1 MGKIKFW
8 LNNARPVALP
18 QSVMPAI
25 TAFFLAMGQEGFSWW
40 IGVLAIVGGCLA
52 HLGMNLADDYY
63 DYKKKETGFR
73 ESLAREGI
81 RARTTKCPYIVSG
94 EATLQQ
100 TFRVVILYGILALI
114 PGVIVFA
121 MRGWPILL
129 IVVIAVILGESYSG
143 DPLRLSY
150 RGFGELDIGAMF
162 GPLLMM
168 GVYYAACGHFS
179 WELLAPAISM
189 GLLVTNVLYVH
200 SVLDIEADQKA
211 QKNTLAAVL
220 KTDKNRMAALWL
232 IIFVPYIITAV
243 MAVVTVIL
251 PWVENTVDYAGENM
265 VLSMVSAWNL
275 LYLLVFATLPWA
287 IKLFSSMREFVKNP
301 AGEVTFKGWYGP
313 MKNWEHIVAGKLDWF
328 MFRWYLARNLMTAFA
343 LIYVVVSVVLFV
355 IDKIQGTMMYG
366 VSFVF

>member
-1 MGKIKFW
+1 MKKIRFW

-25 TAFFLAMGQEGFSWW
+25 TAFFLAVGQEGFSWW

-73 ESLAREGI
+73 DSLAREGI

-121 MRGWPILL
+121 MRGWPILI
-129 IVVIAVILGESYSG
+129 IVVIAIVLGESYSG

-220 KTDKNRMAALWL
+220 KTNRNRLIAAWL
-232 IIFVPYIITAV
+232 IIFVPYILTAV
-243 MAVVTVIL
+243 
-251 PWVENTVDYAGENM
+251 
-265 VLSMVSAWNL
+265 VSLMGKASL
-275 LYLLVFATLPWA
+275 AYLLVFITLPWA
-287 IKLFSSMREFVKNP
+287 IKLFTSLCEFEKDPSSEVK
-301 AGEVTFKGWYGP
+301 FKGWYGP

-343 LIYVVVSVVLFV
+343 AIYVVVSIILWIVRG
-355 IDKIQGTMMYG
+355 I
-366 VSFVF
+366 

>member
-1 MGKIKFW
+1 MKKIRFW
-8 LNNARPVALP
+8 LHNARPVALP
-18 QSVMPAI
+18 QSMMPAL
-25 TAFFLAMGQEGFSWW
+25 TAFFLAMSQEGFSWW

-121 MRGWPILL
+121 MRGWPILI

-179 WELLAPAISM
+179 WGLLAPAISM
-189 GLLVTNVLYVH
+189 GLLVTDVLYVH

-220 KTDKNRMAALWL
+220 KTDRNRMIVLWL

-243 MAVVTVIL
+243 MTVVMM
-251 PWVENTVDYAGENM
+251 NG
-265 VLSMVSAWNL
+265 WNL
-275 LYLLVFATLPWA
+275 LYLLVFVTLPWA
-287 IKLFSSMREFVKNP
+287 IKLFTSMREFVKDP
-301 AGEVTFKGWYGP
+301 SSEVTFKGWYGP

-328 MFRWYLARNLMTAFA
+328 MFRWFLARNLMTAFA
-343 LIYVVVSVVLFV
+343 LIYVVVSIVLFV
-355 IDKIQGTMMYG
+355 INTI
-366 VSFVF
+366 

>member
-1 MGKIKFW
+1 MKKIKFW
-8 LNNARPVALP
+8 LHNARPVALP

-25 TAFFLAMGQEGFSWW
+25 TAFFLAMSQEGFSWW

-73 ESLAREGI
+73 DSLAREGI

-100 TFRVVILYGILALI
+100 TFKVVIIYGILALI

-121 MRGWPILL
+121 MRGWPVLV
-129 IVVIAVILGESYSG
+129 IVVIAIILGASYSG

-168 GVYYAACGHFS
+168 GVYYAACGHFT
-179 WELLAPAISM
+179 LDLVAPAISM

-220 KTDKNRMAALWL
+220 KTDKKRLAASWL
-232 IIFVPYIITAV
+232 IIFVPYIITGV
-243 MAVVTVIL
+243 MSIL
-251 PWVENTVDYAGENM
+251 TGAYV
-265 VLSMVSAWNL
+265 
-275 LYLLVFATLPWA
+275 YLLVFITLPWA
-287 IKLFSSMREFVKNP
+287 IKLFTSVCQFVKNP
-301 AGEVTFKGWYGP
+301 ASEVTFKGWYGP
-313 MKNWEHIVAGKLDWF
+313 MKNWEHIKAAKLDWF
-328 MFRWYLARNLMTAFA
+328 MFRWYLARNLLTGFA
-343 LIYVVVSVVLFV
+343 AIYVLVSIGIRLFGSV
-355 IDKIQGTMMYG
+355 
-366 VSFVF
+366 

>member
-1 MGKIKFW
+1 MNKVKFW
-8 LNNARPVALP
+8 FNNARPVALP

-25 TAFFLAMGQEGFSWW
+25 TAFCLAMRQDGFSWW
-40 IGVLAIVGGCLA
+40 IGLLAIIGGCLA

-73 ESLAREGI
+73 DSLAREGI

-121 MRGWPILL
+121 MRGWPILI
-129 IVVIAVILGESYSG
+129 IVVIAIFLGESYSG

-168 GVYYAACGHFS
+168 GVYYAACGQFS
-179 WELLAPAISM
+179 LELIAPAVSM

-220 KTDKNRMAALWL
+220 KTGKKRLAAAWL
-232 IIFVPYIITAV
+232 IIFVPYIVTAV
-243 MAVVTVIL
+243 MAIVTGIL
-251 PWVENTVDYAGENM
+251 PLVTEEATAGGG
-265 VLSMVSAWNL
+265 WNL
-275 LYLLVFATLPWA
+275 LYLLVFVTLPWA
-287 IKLFSSMREFVKNP
+287 IKLFTSIQEFVKDP
-301 AGEVTFKGWYGP
+301 SSEVTFKGWYGP

-328 MFRWYLARNLMTAFA
+328 MFRWYLARNLLTAFA
-343 LIYVVVSVVLFV
+343 LLYVIVSVVLLFV
-355 IDKIQGTMMYG
+355 G
-366 VSFVF
+366 